1 MTNEMQYSI
10 IDEFDIPYPYPKPQR
25 VRKQHKHSYL
35 DDIKAKYELHQLKA
49 KTKIRM
55 KPKRIQRLLGWIWFW
70 ISFPFIWIWNNIRD
84 WRTAVIFVIVF
95 LAVSSE
101 VWVPYLIAF
110 IGWNN
115 EPLRISMLSAGS
127 ACWLFWLG
135 PGTPFLV
142 IVISLTIAVKGLF
155 DRLHQRK

>member
-1 MTNEMQYSI
+1 MTFETQLSILGNEWI
-10 IDEFDIPYPYPKPQR
+10 LDGEELLIHPK
-25 VRKQHKHSYL
+25 KHKHTYL
-35 DDIKAKYELHQLKA
+35 DTIKEKYELHQLKA

-55 KPKRIQRLLGWIWFW
+55 KPTRFKRLIGWLWFW

-84 WRTAVIFVIVF
+84 WRTAVIFVLVF
-95 LAVSSE
+95 LGVSSE

-110 IGWNN
+110 ICWNN
-115 EPLRISMLSAGS
+115 EAIRISMLSVGS

-142 IVISLTIAVKGLF
+142 IVISLTIAIKGLF
-155 DRLHQRK
+155 DKLRQ